1 MRGGLPPD
9 GGDDT
14 AMNDDC
20 GHDLD
25 ANYRYP
31 SDVDVLGTAND
42 GDGTVFTPALPCP
55 ECGAALE
62 VEARSETVVEGDFEL
77 PLDDSLYD

>member
-31 SDVDVLGTAND
+31 SDVNVLGTAND

-55 ECGAALE
+55 ECRGGPGG
-62 VEARSETVVEGDFEL
+62 RSPERDGRRGGL
-77 PLDDSLYD
+77 